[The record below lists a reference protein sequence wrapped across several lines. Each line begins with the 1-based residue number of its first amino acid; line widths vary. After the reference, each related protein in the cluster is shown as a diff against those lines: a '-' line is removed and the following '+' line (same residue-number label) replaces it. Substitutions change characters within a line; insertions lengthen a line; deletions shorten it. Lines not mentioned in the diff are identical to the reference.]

1 MSKPLEFDICVIGAG
16 AAGLSIAA
24 GASQLGARAV
34 LIEAGEMGGDCLNV
48 GCVPSK
54 ALLAAAKA
62 AHSGA
67 EAAKF
72 GITYAKPEVDFAGV
86 MAHVKDV
93 IAGIAPVDS
102 QERFEGL
109 GVTVIREWARFVD
122 KDRVV
127 AGEQE
132 ITAKRFVIATG
143 SKPMVPPIEG
153 LADVPFLTNET
164 LFDLQEQ
171 PEHLIVMGGGPIGC
185 ELSQAFARLG
195 TEVSIVEMASLL
207 PKDDPEAADVV
218 RQSLRKD
225 GVSLHEGAKVTRV
238 FSSVER
244 AFKKGGVSVEVERQD
259 GSTELLH
266 GSHLLVAAGRTPSI
280 QGLDLEKAGVD
291 FHRAGVKVDAGLRT
305 SNRKIYAVGDVAG
318 GPQFTHVASYH
329 ASLFIRSFLFRLP
342 AKTDYSALPWVT
354 YSDPELAH
362 VGLTEKMADDQGL
375 TVQVLRWPFAENDR
389 AQSERQTA
397 GLLKAIVTPKGRI
410 LGCTIVG
417 AHAGEA
423 IYPWVLA
430 LHKKLSVKDM
440 VGMIAPY
447 PTFGEVT
454 KRATGAFYTPKLFS
468 ERTKWLVRLLL
479 KLG

>member
-24 GASQLGARAV
+24 GASQLGARTA

-72 GITYAKPEVDFAGV
+72 GVTYAKPEVDFSAV

-109 GVTVIREWARFVD
+109 GVTVIRDWARFVD
-122 KDRVV
+122 RERVV
-127 AGEQE
+127 AGDQE

-153 LADVPFLTNET
+153 LAEVPYLTNET

-185 ELSQAFARLG
+185 ELSQAFVRLG
-195 TEVSIVEMASLL
+195 TQVSIVEMATIL

-225 GVSLHEGAKVTRV
+225 GVSLHEGAKVTGV
-238 FSSVER
+238 ASLVEGS
-244 AFKKGGVSVEVERQD
+244 FKNGGITVEVERKD
-259 GSTELLH
+259 GSSEQLH

-280 QGLDLEKAGVD
+280 QGLDLEKAGVEY
-291 FHRAGVKVDAGLRT
+291 HRAGVKVDAGLRT

-329 ASLFIRSFLFRLP
+329 AGLFIRSFLFRLG

-362 VGLTEKMADDQGL
+362 VGLTEKMAEEKGL
-375 TVQVLRWPFAENDR
+375 TVQVLRWPFGENDR

-397 GLLKAIVTPKGRI
+397 GLLKAIITPNGKI

-454 KRATGAFYTPKLFS
+454 KRAIGSYYTPKLFS